1 MGAANPPVREMGLGF
16 LWSGCGHHGAAS
28 GQELLV
34 TSDPS
39 RDVNFIDLMDGDEML
54 LSEA

>member
-1 MGAANPPVREMGLGF
+1 MGLGF